1 MSRISYDTVET
12 LLYDPVAPNRAM
24 TRSALYA
31 MGFRRIESVATLDAF
46 NECIMRRPPDL
57 AVAEAQGV
65 EEKLCES
72 IQVVRQGLVAYNPF
86 LVMIVTAWENQNS
99 LVQRVL
105 NSGADDLLLR
115 PFSGTLLESRIK
127 QHVERRKG
135 FVITSDYI
143 GPDRRRANS
152 RRGDSAELFQPPN
165 SLKMKAK
172 ERISSEE
179 AAQRLDA
186 ELQSARK
193 TLTNEKLRRDV
204 FQICVLW
211 RIMQGYDENHTKYDV
226 DLGHLRELTKAVA
239 RRARDTEFEAALE
252 WCDDVLSAIEGVAL
266 GVDRAASMHL
276 LGHAALKLNHVFD
289 PGKSQDEYLA
299 EIDATVAAVR
309 ARHQKAIAS

>member
-31 MGFRRIESVATLDAF
+31 MGFRRIESVATLEAF
-46 NECIMRRPPDL
+46 NECVMRRPPDL
-57 AVAEAQGV
+57 AVAESQGV
-65 EEKLCES
+65 EDQLCES
-72 IQVVRQGLVAYNPF
+72 IQAVRQGLVAYNPF
-86 LVMIVTAWENQNS
+86 LVLIVTAWENQNS

-115 PFSGTLLESRIK
+115 PFSATLLESRIK

-143 GPDRRRANS
+143 GPDRRRLNS
-152 RRGDSAELFQPPN
+152 RRPDSAELFQPPN

-211 RIMQGYDENHTKYDV
+211 RIMQGYEENHTKYDV
-226 DLGHLRELTKAVA
+226 DLGRLRETTKAVA
-239 RRARDTEFEAALE
+239 RRARDTEYETALE

-276 LGHAALKLNHVFD
+276 LGHAALKLNQVFD
-289 PGKSQDEYLA
+289 PGRSQDEYLA
-299 EIDATVAAVR
+299 EIDATVGAVR
-309 ARHQKAIAS
+309 ARNQSALAS